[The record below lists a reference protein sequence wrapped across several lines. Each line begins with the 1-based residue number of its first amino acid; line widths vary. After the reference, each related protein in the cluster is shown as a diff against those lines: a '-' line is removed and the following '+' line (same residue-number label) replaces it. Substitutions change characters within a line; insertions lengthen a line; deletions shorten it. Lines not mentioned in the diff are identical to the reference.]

1 MFERNTTI
9 KSETHDNKK
18 GFHIIIK
25 NLDNGEEVVNSVT
38 KAIIGAY
45 AGENQRGGGRS
56 ERNCCN
62 LLQYVHSHRNDR
74 GGGQGYIRNEEKSHR
89 GASSGGASCRFAFG
103 R

>member
-1 MFERNTTI
+1 MFESNETI

-18 GFHIIIK
+18 GFRIIIK

-45 AGENQRGGGRS
+45 AGENLRGGGRS
-56 ERNCCN
+56 KRNCSN
-62 LLQYVHSHRNDR
+62 LLQHVHSHRNNR
-74 GGGQGYIRNEEKSHR
+74 GGGQGYIGNKEKSHR
-89 GASSGGASCRFAFG
+89 GASARSSSCRFVVG